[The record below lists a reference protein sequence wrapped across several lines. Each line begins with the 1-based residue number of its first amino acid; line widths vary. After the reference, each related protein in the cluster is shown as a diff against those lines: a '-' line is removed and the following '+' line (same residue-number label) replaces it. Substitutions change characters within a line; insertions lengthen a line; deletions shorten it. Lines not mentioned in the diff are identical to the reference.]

1 MFFRKTL
8 IIVILAKWKVFV
20 LDILDRIS
28 KLLNGREQRELTDF
42 LGIKSVA
49 FSEWKS
55 GKSKSYKKYLIE
67 IADFFN
73 VSIDYL
79 VYGKEINSIQDNL
92 SEDEKRLLNMYSQ
105 LTDIEKGDCDKKIAN
120 SEYVLYLFE
129 MIKVIENF
137 F

>member
-92 SEDEKRLLNMYSQ
+92 SEDEKRLLNMYSL
-105 LTDIEKGDCDKKIAN
+105 LTDIEKGEILGELKTITKGRG
-120 SEYVLYLFE
+120 E
-129 MIKVIENF
+129 
-137 F
+137 

>member
-1 MFFRKTL
+1 VFFRKTL

-105 LTDIEKGDCDKKIAN
+105 LTDIEKGEILGELKTITKGRG
-120 SEYVLYLFE
+120 E
-129 MIKVIENF
+129 
-137 F
+137 

>member
-92 SEDEKRLLNMYSQ
+92 SEDEKRLLNMYSL
-105 LTDIEKGDCDKKIAN
+105 LTDIEKGEI
-120 SEYVLYLFE
+120 LGE
-129 MIKVIENF
+129 MKNITKGRGE
-137 F
+137 

>member
-105 LTDIEKGDCDKKIAN
+105 LTDIEKGEILGELKTITKG
-120 SEYVLYLFE
+120 SGE
-129 MIKVIENF
+129 
-137 F
+137 

>member
-28 KLLNGREQRELTDF
+28 KLLNGRDQRELTDF

-105 LTDIEKGDCDKKIAN
+105 LTDIEKGEILGELKTITKGRG
-120 SEYVLYLFE
+120 E
-129 MIKVIENF
+129 
-137 F
+137 

>member
-105 LTDIEKGDCDKKIAN
+105 LTDIEKGEI
-120 SEYVLYLFE
+120 LGE
-129 MIKVIENF
+129 MKNITKGRGE
-137 F
+137 

>member
-28 KLLNGREQRELTDF
+28 KLLNGREQSELTDF

-105 LTDIEKGDCDKKIAN
+105 LTDIEKGEILGELKTITKGRG
-120 SEYVLYLFE
+120 E
-129 MIKVIENF
+129 
-137 F
+137 

>member
-105 LTDIEKGDCDKKIAN
+105 LTDIEKGEILGELKTITKGRG
-120 SEYVLYLFE
+120 E
-129 MIKVIENF
+129 
-137 F
+137 

>member
-79 VYGKEINSIQDNL
+79 VYGKEINSIQDSL

-105 LTDIEKGDCDKKIAN
+105 LTDIEKGEILGELKTITKGRG
-120 SEYVLYLFE
+120 E
-129 MIKVIENF
+129 
-137 F
+137 